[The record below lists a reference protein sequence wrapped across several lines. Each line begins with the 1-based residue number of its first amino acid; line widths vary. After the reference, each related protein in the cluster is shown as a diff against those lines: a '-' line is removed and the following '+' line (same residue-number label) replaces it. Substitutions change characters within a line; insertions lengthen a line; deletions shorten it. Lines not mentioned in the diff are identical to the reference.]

1 MLKKLIQYYKP
12 YKFLFL
18 ADLVAAFLLAA
29 CDLIYPMLTR
39 QIINDVVPNKNLQ
52 MLIFFA
58 ISLLVIF
65 IAKAG
70 FNYFMQYWGHVV
82 GVRMQADMR
91 DKVFAHLQKLPC
103 SYFDNNKTGVIM
115 SRMINDLMDISELAH
130 HGPEDVFISGMMFIG
145 SFVILCTINVPLTII
160 IFLFLPLVI
169 WSTLAQRKKLNRA
182 FMESRVKTGEVN
194 AVVENSVA
202 GVRVTKS
209 FCTDELEMEKF
220 KKGNA
225 LFVKARELSYK
236 VMDQYY
242 ASMNF
247 WTDLLELVALVAAGY
262 FVLRDWINIGD
273 FAAFILY
280 IKMFIQ
286 PIKKLVN
293 FTEQYQNGITGFQRF
308 LELME
313 VDGEKE
319 PAHPVPLEEVKGH
332 ITIDHVTFS
341 YENNKSV
348 LNDLSLDIPAGK
360 KVALVGPSGGGKTTL
375 CNLIPRFYDYTSGD
389 IRIDGVS
396 IRDVS
401 LHDLRTQIGVV
412 QQEVFL
418 FTGTIKDNILC
429 GKPDAGDAEVVQ
441 AAKLAKIHD
450 FIMTLPEGYDTYIG
464 ERGVKLSGGQKQ
476 RISIARVFLKNP
488 PILILDEATSALDNV
503 TEHEIQQSL
512 EELGRDRTNLIIA
525 HRLTTIQGADEIL
538 VLTDQG
544 IAERGTHEE
553 LMAQKG
559 IYYELHGQY
568 EKNAM
573 VV

>member
-1 MLKKLIQYYKP
+1 M
-12 YKFLFL
+12 
-18 ADLVAAFLLAA
+18 
-29 CDLIYPMLTR
+29 
-39 QIINDVVPNKNLQ
+39 
-52 MLIFFA
+52 
-58 ISLLVIF
+58 
-65 IAKAG
+65 
-70 FNYFMQYWGHVV
+70 
-82 GVRMQADMR
+82 
-91 DKVFAHLQKLPC
+91 
-103 SYFDNNKTGVIM
+103 
-115 SRMINDLMDISELAH
+115 
-130 HGPEDVFISGMMFIG
+130 
-145 SFVILCTINVPLTII
+145 
-160 IFLFLPLVI
+160 
-169 WSTLAQRKKLNRA
+169 
-182 FMESRVKTGEVN
+182 
-194 AVVENSVA
+194 
-202 GVRVTKS
+202 
-209 FCTDELEMEKF
+209 
-220 KKGNA
+220 
-225 LFVKARELSYK
+225 
-236 VMDQYY
+236 
-242 ASMNF
+242 
-247 WTDLLELVALVAAGY
+247 VALVAAGY

-401 LHDLRTQIGVV
+401 LHDLRMQIGVV

>member
-1 MLKKLIQYYKP
+1 
-12 YKFLFL
+12 
-18 ADLVAAFLLAA
+18 
-29 CDLIYPMLTR
+29 
-39 QIINDVVPNKNLQ
+39 
-52 MLIFFA
+52 
-58 ISLLVIF
+58 
-65 IAKAG
+65 
-70 FNYFMQYWGHVV
+70 
-82 GVRMQADMR
+82 
-91 DKVFAHLQKLPC
+91 
-103 SYFDNNKTGVIM
+103 M

-236 VMDQYY
+236 VMGQYY

-401 LHDLRTQIGVV
+401 LHDLRMQIGVV

-553 LMAQKG
+553 LMAQNG